1 MNLTE
6 NHAMP
11 TFLPSPAT
19 ELRASYPIFEK
30 PEAYER
36 KRSVRNFLDYVRYG
50 FERRALRRCL
60 ERTEGVRRVL
70 DVPCGVGR
78 LFSFWREQGLGIL
91 GVDVSPSMAAAAAS
105 ALAAGIG
112 AGEVRVGDAFALP
125 LAADENVDLVACL
138 RFVYYFD
145 EVERKRLFEEFHRVS
160 KRYLLVQ
167 FKDGG
172 TLAERHRAA
181 RRRKRAE
188 RRSTKGKLA
197 CTRETLA
204 NELRSAGF
212 RLLSIERVHPLT
224 DRAYAL
230 AEKC

>member
-1 MNLTE
+1 
-6 NHAMP
+6 MP
-11 TFLPSPAT
+11 TFLPSPPTA
-19 ELRASYPIFEK
+19 LRASYPIFDR

-36 KRSVRNFLDYVRYG
+36 KRSARSFLEHLRHG

-60 ERTEGVRRVL
+60 ERTAGVRRIL

-78 LFSFWREQGLGIL
+78 LFSFWRERGLGIL
-91 GVDVSPSMAAAAAS
+91 GVDVSPSMAAAAAR
-105 ALAAGIG
+105 ALSGGIG

-125 LAADENVDLVACL
+125 LANQERVDLVACL

-145 EVERKRLFEEFHRVS
+145 AVARVRLFEEFHRVS

-172 TLAERHRAA
+172 TVAERHRAA
-181 RRRKRAE
+181 RRRRRAE

-204 NELRSAGF
+204 SELRSAGF

>member
-1 MNLTE
+1 
-6 NHAMP
+6 MP
-11 TFLPSPAT
+11 TFLPSPPT
-19 ELRASYPIFEK
+19 PLRASYPIFER

-36 KRSVRNFLDYVRYG
+36 KRSVRNFLDHVRYG

-60 ERTEGVRRVL
+60 ERTVGVRRIL

-78 LFSFWREQGLGIL
+78 LFTFWREHGLGIL
-91 GVDVSPSMAAAAAS
+91 GVDVSPSMAAAAARS
-105 ALAAGIG
+105 LSGGIG

-125 LAADENVDLVACL
+125 LAAGEHVDLVACL

-145 EVERKRLFEEFHRVS
+145 AAARARLFDEFHRVS

-172 TLAERHRAA
+172 TLAERYRAA
-181 RRRKRAE
+181 RRRQRAE
-188 RRSTKGKLA
+188 RRVTKGKLA

-204 NELRSAGF
+204 SELRAAGF